1 MEISVGRIGMIPLSS
16 IIVEDRTRVE
26 LGDLNGLEENMK
38 ASGLISP
45 LAVKD
50 NQDGTYRLLAGGRR
64 FMILLRNNVEKVPVR
79 IFDKDLSD
87 IEMKI
92 IEKAENLHRKE
103 LEYYEMDKL
112 TLEIHRMQEQLHGVV
127 SAPGP
132 GQIGWSMGDTG
143 DMIGGVSTA
152 TISQA
157 IKRAK
162 LRETLPEA
170 FEDCKTASDALKIIK
185 KMDEAVVKQ
194 VIAKQIETTNA
205 NSTTSPLARLAK
217 SYIIKNCFEGIK
229 EIPAGV
235 FHLVEID
242 PPYAINIMKQKK
254 SVGESRYIKKDYN
267 EISENIYMDGDGDV
281 NEEWKGMKTL
291 FKECYRVMTD
301 HSWLICW
308 FGMHP
313 WFEDIYKAIT
323 NAGFESTRLCGIWTK
338 PSGQTKRP
346 EMFLANAYETF
357 FYAWK
362 GRPTINKA
370 GRSNIFNYS
379 PIFSQNKVHP
389 TERPIELMKDI
400 YNTFASQGS
409 RVLIPFLGS
418 GNGLLAA
425 NELGM
430 TGIGFE
436 LTKSYHDSFLIKI
449 NSMK

>member
-38 ASGLISP
+38 VSGLISP

-103 LEYYEMDKL
+103 LEYWEMDKL
-112 TLEIHRMQEQLHGVV
+112 TLEIHRMQEQLHGTV

-132 GQIGWSMGDTG
+132 GSTGWSMGDTG
-143 DMIGGVSTA
+143 AMIGGVSTA

-157 IKRAK
+157 IKRAE
-162 LRETLPEA
+162 LREALPDA
-170 FEDCKTASDALKIIK
+170 FEGCKTAADALKMIK

-194 VIAKQIETTNA
+194 IIAKQVETKNENTGSA
-205 NSTTSPLARLAK
+205 LSQLAK
-217 SYIIKNCFEGIK
+217 SYIIDSCFEGIK
-229 EIPAGV
+229 KIPAGV

-242 PPYAINIMKQKK
+242 PPYAIKIMDLKK
-254 SVGESRYIKKDYN
+254 TEGESQYQREDYN
-267 EISENIYMDGDGDV
+267 EVLADVYMNGDSAGT
-281 NEEWKGMKTL
+281 WKGMKLL
-291 FKECYRVMTD
+291 FKECYRVMTE
-301 HSWLICW
+301 HSWLLCW
-308 FGMHP
+308 FGPDP
-313 WFEDIYKAIT
+313 WFEEMYKAIRG
-323 NAGFESTRLCGIWTK
+323 AGFETTRMCPIWVK
-338 PSGQTKRP
+338 PSGQTKQP
-346 EMFLANAYETF
+346 ETRLPNAYEMF

-362 GRPTINKA
+362 GRPAIARQRGGNT
-370 GRSNIFNYS
+370 FVYS
-379 PIFSQNKVHP
+379 PVPPQQKSHP
-389 TERPIELMKDI
+389 TERPVEMMRDI
-400 YNTFASQGS
+400 YETFAFPGS

-418 GNGLLAA
+418 GSGLIAA
-425 NELGM
+425 HQLGM
-430 TGIGFE
+430 TGVGFE
-436 LTKSYHDSFLIKI
+436 LTKAYRDSFLVKA
-449 NSMK
+449 NAM